1 MVIMKKHNGMRPQDI
16 VVLLK
21 IISIRDDKWRNI
33 DIANAI
39 GISPSEVS
47 EALNRCKIAKLIDS
61 KKRKVNISVIDQAED
76 LKRFID
82 GKVWVKLGDISLII
96 NTKGEIVP

>member
-1 MVIMKKHNGMRPQDI
+1 MIKVMKKHNGMRPQDI

-61 KKRKVNISVIDQAED
+61 KKEK
-76 LKRFID
+76 
-82 GKVWVKLGDISLII
+82 
-96 NTKGEIVP
+96 

>member
-1 MVIMKKHNGMRPQDI
+1 MKKHNGMRPQDI

-21 IISIRDDKWRNI
+21 IISIRDDNWRNI

-47 EALNRCKIAKLIDS
+47 EALNR
-61 KKRKVNISVIDQAED
+61 
-76 LKRFID
+76 
-82 GKVWVKLGDISLII
+82 W
-96 NTKGEIVP
+96 

>member
-1 MVIMKKHNGMRPQDI
+1 MKKHNGMRPQDI

-21 IISIRDDKWRNI
+21 IVSIGDNKWRNI

-61 KKRKVNISVIDQAED
+61 KKRKDFFQIIS
-76 LKRFID
+76 
-82 GKVWVKLGDISLII
+82 S
-96 NTKGEIVP
+96 